1 METHEERGWEHY
13 RVMAETL
20 IKDKSSNKPEQIE
33 DWLMCAG
40 FILIVIAVSP
50 FILFVWIWNKLK

>member
-20 IKDKSSNKPEQIE
+20 IKDKSSNKPEQSE
-33 DWLMCAG
+33 DWLMSAG